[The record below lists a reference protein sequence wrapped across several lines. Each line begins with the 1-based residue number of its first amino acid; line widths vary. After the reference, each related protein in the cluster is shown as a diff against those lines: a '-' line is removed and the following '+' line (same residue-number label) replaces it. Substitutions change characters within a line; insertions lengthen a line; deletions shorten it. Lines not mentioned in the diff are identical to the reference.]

1 MAHQDR
7 LKNTHVLVFGGT
19 SGIGFAIANM
29 ALSSGALVTISGSAQ
44 PKVDQKVEKLRS
56 FYPDMPAS
64 NVAGF
69 ACDLSDRDNIEANL
83 KGVLD
88 KVTENG
94 SKKIDHIAF
103 TAGSPGAL
111 PKLGD
116 ITVEAALE
124 PMYMRFAVP
133 GIIAKLILTGT
144 YMPMTDSSSF
154 AVTGG
159 TNTDKPFPGW
169 TFAAGA
175 GASLEGLVRGL
186 ANDLKPLR
194 VNCVVPGFIQTELL
208 QGMLDKFGE
217 EKTAK
222 MKENVSLAKTLG
234 QPEDIAEAYG
244 YLMRDRYA
252 TGSFV
257 TSDGGRLL
265 ITGDMV

>member
-7 LKNTHVLVFGGT
+7 LKSTHVLVFGGT

-29 ALSSGALVTISGSAQ
+29 ALSRGAHVTISGSAQ
-44 PKVDQKVEKLRS
+44 PKVDQKVKKLRS
-56 FYPDMPAS
+56 FYPDIPAS

-69 ACDLSDRDNIEANL
+69 ACDLSDKDNIEANL
-83 KGVLD
+83 KAVLD

-94 SKKIDHIAF
+94 NKKIDHIAF
-103 TAGSPGAL
+103 TAGGPGAL

-124 PMYMRFAVP
+124 PMYMRFVVP
-133 GIIAKLILTGT
+133 GIIAKLISTGT

-154 AVTGG
+154 TVTGG
-159 TNTDKPFPGW
+159 TNTYKPFPGW
-169 TFAAGA
+169 TFVSAAG
-175 GASLEGLVRGL
+175 GSLDGLVRGL

-222 MKENVSLAKTLG
+222 MKEGASLAKTLG

-244 YLMRDRYA
+244 YLMRDRFA